1 MKDRFAVGDKVTLT
15 ESMRK
20 AATEPYRYRLGTV
33 TRIGSWNVYDVKW
46 NGLPHPIGMRGDEI
60 TPAGQEETK

>member
-46 NGLPHPIGMRGDEI
+46 NGLPTPIGMRGDEI
-60 TPAGQEETK
+60 TLAGQEETK